1 MKDLISI
8 DRLKKVQPFIRDRA
22 VRFFEAMEA
31 IGLNPRV
38 VQGFRTT
45 EEQEGLYAQG
55 RSNPGKIV
63 TNARGGESFHNY
75 GLAIDIAFIKDD
87 GSIDFN
93 VSEEIGKLGESFG
106 FEWGGRWKK
115 FLDKPHFQIVGNLT
129 IQQLLSTNNKAG
141 IIQNML
147 SKFTVKEEKKTI
159 ETWAQTAAE
168 KAKKKGVII
177 NWNNPD
183 GMLTDEDYQWIFHK
197 LGVLDKV
204 SDAHRSRS
212 RMAVILDRLH
222 LLD

>member
-1 MKDLISI
+1 MKDTVSI
-8 DRLKKVQPFIRDRA
+8 ERLQKVQPFIRERA
-22 VRFFEAMEA
+22 VRFFDTMESM
-31 IGLNPRV
+31 GLRPRV

-45 EEQEGLYAQG
+45 EEQNALYAQG
-55 RSNPGKIV
+55 RSTKGKIV

-75 GLAIDIAFIKDD
+75 GLAIDIAFLNDD
-87 GSIDFN
+87 GSVDFN

-129 IQQLLSTNNKAG
+129 IKQLLVSNNKAG

-147 SKFTVKEEKKTI
+147 SKFTVKEEKKVI
-159 ETWAQTAAE
+159 AGWAQNAAE
-168 KAKKKGVII
+168 KAKKKGIII
-177 NWNNPD
+177 NWNDPD
-183 GMLTDEDYQWIFHK
+183 GMLKDEDYQWIFHK

-204 SDAHRSRS
+204 SDAHLSRA
-212 RMAVILDRLH
+212 RIAVILDRLH